1 MTQNNYDNKGMPLT
15 FGVARSLILKVFTGN
30 DYLKRGDIVTGILQY
45 HTENGGKD
53 TKREKVT
60 ATVKTVLNK
69 LETEGLAERH
79 PDSTGYWKIRKTQS
93 SVSEESS
100 KQTAPAPLFIQN
112 ERERLEADLTDLAF
126 EAKQLAA
133 RATVLES
140 KADELVSRIGKL

>member
-1 MTQNNYDNKGMPLT
+1 MNRNNYENKGMPLT
-15 FGVARSLILKVFTGN
+15 LGVARALIPKVFTGN
-30 DYLKRGDIVTGILQY
+30 DYVKRGDIVTNILRY

-60 ATVKTVLNK
+60 IAVKMVLRE

-79 PDSTGYWKIRKTQS
+79 PHSAGYWKRRKTQP

-100 KQTAPAPLFIQN
+100 EPTAPTPPSIQD
-112 ERERLEADLTDLAF
+112 ERKRLEADLTNLAF

-133 RATVLES
+133 RATALES
-140 KADELVSRIGKL
+140 KARKLAARAGKS

>member
-1 MTQNNYDNKGMPLT
+1 MNQNNYKNKGMPLT
-15 FGVARSLILKVFTGN
+15 SGVARSLIPKVFTGN
-30 DYLKRGDIVTGILQY
+30 DYLQRGDIVKGILQY

-60 ATVKTVLNK
+60 AAVKMALNK

-79 PDSTGYWKIRKTQS
+79 PDSIGYWKIGQTQA

-100 KQTAPAPLFIQN
+100 EQTAPAPPFIQD
-112 ERERLEADLTDLAF
+112 ERERLEADLTDLAS

-133 RATVLES
+133 RATTLEA
-140 KADELVSRIGKL
+140 KAKQLAARAGKS